1 MRTVLIIGFAAVAFL
16 AGCSKKDA
24 AAEAEATPETT
35 ETTAAAQAPSNPG
48 LQAQLGT
55 VQSDIET
62 KQYDTAVQKLL
73 EAKMLAQ
80 SEADKKAYLESLH
93 NATQSLLEKAQTDP
107 QARATYEALGRA
119 AQGR

>member
-1 MRTVLIIGFAAVAFL
+1 MKTVFIIGFATVTLL
-16 AGCSKKDA
+16 AGCSKKEAAAEVDATSETTETAA
-24 AAEAEATPETT
+24 AAEA
-35 ETTAAAQAPSNPG
+35 PSNPA

-55 VQSDIET
+55 VQGDIET

-93 NATQSLLEKAQTDP
+93 NATQVLLEKAQTDP

-119 AQGR
+119 ATGR